1 MELGVVLPQTEIG
14 PDPADIVRFV
24 EAAEAAG
31 LAHVVVYDHVVGAD
45 RSTRPDWPG
54 PYDLHSSFHEPFV
67 LYGFLAADTRMELVT
82 GVVILPQR
90 QAVLVAKQAAEVD
103 VLTNGKFRLG
113 VGIGWNPVEYDALGL
128 DFRNRATRYE
138 EQIEVMRLLWTHE
151 SVTFEGRYHSIDH
164 AGLLPRPVQQPI
176 PLWMGGGLAPKT
188 LDRIG
193 RLADGWIC
201 NTPPGH
207 GLEEAVE
214 VVRGA
219 GRRRGTRCRRGRTA
233 RHRAAARC
241 GRRHGGP
248 APAGRQM
255 GGDRRHARVGQRPLR
270 RAVPERTRRV
280 RHGGSTG
287 AARLT
292 RHGPTRQ
299 GPRRQGA
306 DRGIGLLPKGG
317 NHPFG

>member
-31 LAHVVVYDHVVGAD
+31 FEHVVVYDHVVGAD
-45 RSTRPDWPG
+45 RSTRPDWAG
-54 PYDLHSSFHEPFV
+54 PYDLYSSFHEPLV
-67 LYGFLAADTRMELVT
+67 LYGYLAAHTSMELVT
-82 GVVILPQR
+82 GVIILPQR

-128 DFRNRATRYE
+128 DFRNRAARYE
-138 EQIEVMRLLWTHE
+138 EQVEVLRLLWTQE
-151 SVTFEGRYHSIDH
+151 SVTFDGRYHSIDH

-176 PLWMGGGLAPKT
+176 PLWMGGGLAPAT

-207 GLEEAVE
+207 GLEEALD

-219 GRRRGTRCRRGRTA
+219 A
-233 RHRAAARC
+233 DE
-241 GRRHGGP
+241 
-248 APAGRQM
+248 AGRDPGAIGLHGIAQPR
-255 GGDRRHARVGQRPLR
+255 DADDVTAVLR
-270 RAVPERTRRV
+270 RQVGKWEAI
-280 RHGGSTG
+280 G
-287 AARLT
+287 ATHVSVSGLYAGRSPSEHAEFLT
-292 RHGPTRQ
+292 EAAQ
-299 GPRRQGA
+299 A
-306 DRGIGLLPKGG
+306 LLG
-317 NHPFG
+317 